1 MKELKAED
9 KDRLQNDT
17 DQVQPRQAEQTF
29 SKQLEKRKMQR
40 NNKFVKEIVK
50 NEVEKDNL

>member
-1 MKELKAED
+1 MKELKEED

-29 SKQLEKRKMQR
+29 SKQLEKRKMQL

-50 NEVEKDNL
+50 NEVEKDN